1 MLLKRKKV
9 IFNIH
14 LILSLICFI
23 PMFIIAMTGVYI
35 SYDDF
40 LGDIVNKN
48 DKKIANIDGKSPLEL
63 GEIIENFYKK
73 EKDYKLK
80 YIRIFK
86 DPHLAYIF
94 SGYDNDVHKPY
105 FINQYSGEINGDNNG
120 LKIYG
125 LMRSLHGTMGLSLI
139 SENKTFM
146 LIGRLVVGIA
156 NLFLFILLI
165 SGVWLYFPRIKKSF
179 FKSFLVRLK
188 AKKYALF
195 YELHSV
201 LGLWSFLFL
210 LSITSTGIYYSY
222 GSISYII
229 NLNKNDIKT
238 INTNNTK
245 EYLSKAKINSLM
257 NIIDKESNKDYNI
270 LQITFPNSNPK
281 TYYIYYKNKEN
292 KKYSALK
299 IDANTMSIS
308 SHEKASNAS
317 SISVFDFH
325 NGEIFGNFG
334 IAIFAIAS
342 FLCGVFIITGFIMT
356 LYRLKKIG

>member
-1 MLLKRKKV
+1 MLLKRKRV
-9 IFNIH
+9 VFNIH

-23 PMFIIAMTGVYI
+23 PMFIIAMTGIYI

-40 LGDIVNKN
+40 LGDILNKT
-48 DKKIANIDGKSPLEL
+48 DKKIANIDGKSPLKL
-63 GEIIENFYKK
+63 SEIIENFYKK
-73 EKDYKLK
+73 EKNYDLS

-94 SGYDNDVHKPY
+94 SGYDNNVSKPY
-105 FINQYSGEINGDNNG
+105 FVNQYSGEINGDNNG

-139 SENKTFM
+139 SDNKTFM
-146 LIGRLVVGIA
+146 LIGRFIVGIA

-165 SGVWLYFPRIKKSF
+165 SGIWLYFPRIKKSF

-195 YELHSV
+195 YQLHSV

-222 GSISYII
+222 GSIAY
-229 NLNKNDIKT
+229 LVNKKDIET
-238 INTNNTK
+238 INKK
-245 EYLSKAKINSLM
+245 EYLNKAKIDNVM
-257 NIIDKESNKDYNI
+257 DIIYKESGKDHDI
-270 LQITFPNSNPK
+270 LQIVPPNQNPK
-281 TYYIYYKNKEN
+281 TYYIYYKTKEIRN
-292 KKYSALK
+292 YSALR
-299 IDANTMSIS
+299 IDANNMSIL
-308 SHEKASNAS
+308 SHEKPNDIS
-317 SISVFDFH
+317 SIGVFDFH
-325 NGEIFGNFG
+325 NGAVLGDVG

-356 LYRLKKIG
+356 LYRLNKIG